1 VFSASELKAILA
13 RIAALMLLGHLPAW
27 AQSFTDAPISCGTG
41 SQYKGCTASFDGQKL
56 LMTYNHARGQKSTA
70 VYSKCATDQMGI
82 HCAEGRWLSD
92 TGVGQLGARSI
103 GLRGGL
109 PFPD

>member
-13 RIAALMLLGHLPAW
+13 RIAALMLLGHLPAL

-56 LMTYNHARGQKSTA
+56 LMTFNHPRGQKSTA